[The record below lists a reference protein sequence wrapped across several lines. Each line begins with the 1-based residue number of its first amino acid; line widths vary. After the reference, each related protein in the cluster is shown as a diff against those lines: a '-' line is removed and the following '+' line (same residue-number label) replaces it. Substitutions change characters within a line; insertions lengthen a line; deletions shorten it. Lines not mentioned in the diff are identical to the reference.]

1 MARPK
6 SARYVV
12 GNWKMNGDYALVMQM
27 IAALRA
33 MGPLSNLT
41 TVICPPFTLL
51 HGFAELLGMGHISL
65 GAQDCGP
72 EIKGARTGEIS
83 AAMLKEQNCNF
94 VIIGHS
100 ERRNYQ
106 CESDEIV
113 ADKAA
118 AAQAAGLMPIICV
131 GENLSER
138 EEQQAEIVVERQ
150 VTAALKKLSE
160 GTPVI
165 FAYEPVWAIGS
176 GQVAS
181 HSDIAGMHDV
191 IRVRAGACGFE
202 NISIL
207 YGGSVKPDNAGGILG
222 LDGVDGVLLGGASID
237 PDAFIAIAKMAENL
251 P

>member
-6 SARYVV
+6 SARYVI

-33 MGPLSNLT
+33 MGPLGNVT

-51 HGFAELLGMGHISL
+51 HGFAELLGMGHVSL

-72 EIKGARTGEIS
+72 EIKSARTGEIS

-100 ERRNYQ
+100 ERRRYQ
-106 CESDEIV
+106 FETDEIV

-118 AAQAAGLMPIICV
+118 TAQGASVMPVICV

-150 VTAALKKLSE
+150 VTASLKKMKD
-160 GTPVI
+160 GPVI

-176 GQVAS
+176 GQAAS

-191 IRVRAGACGFE
+191 IRVRAAACGFE
-202 NISIL
+202 NISVL
-207 YGGSVKPDNAGGILG
+207 YGGSVKPDNAGGILA

-237 PDAFIAIAKMAENL
+237 PDAFIAIAKMADNL